1 MTSKRVF
8 FILIGLMAALAF
20 AFVGV
25 MVFGNKILQERSKK
39 LVELKLENAM
49 LEQQQVALVQANKDI
64 ERYAELEKIAKAVV
78 PQDKDQAKAVR
89 EIIQLAE
96 KHGIA
101 IRSITFPASTL
112 GQKAAPA
119 PKAEGEDNAAQKP
132 AAPPITQAKP
142 VEGIT
147 GVYALE
153 MNIIPD
159 DSRPITYYQF
169 LDFLSSLENNRRTA
183 QVTQIRIDPKSRS
196 RTNPLISFS
205 LTINIF
211 IKP

>member
-8 FILIGLMAALAF
+8 FVLIGLMAALGLAF
-20 AFVGV
+20 LGI

-49 LEQQQVALVQANKDI
+49 LDQQQVALVQANKDI

-96 KHGIA
+96 KHGIS

-112 GQKAAPA
+112 GQKATPA
-119 PKAEGEDNAAQKP
+119 PKAEGEDSTAQKP

-142 VEGIT
+142 VEGIA